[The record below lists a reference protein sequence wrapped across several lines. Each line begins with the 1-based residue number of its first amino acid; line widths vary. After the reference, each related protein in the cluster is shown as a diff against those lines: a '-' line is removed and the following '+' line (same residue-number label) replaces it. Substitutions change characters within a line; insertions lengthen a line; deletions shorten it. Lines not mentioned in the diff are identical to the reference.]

1 MTNDRLKYLLHRYLT
16 NTGTEEELQEYANW
30 YRQQGENGA
39 QMFEEEENEATET
52 YKTEL
57 YGSIVNNIRFV
68 EYEERQRMGRVR
80 GMYTKIAAAALV
92 VIAGTYVLYYGLSPK
107 QTMDVANK
115 TTIVPASNEHIVAVR
130 NRTDKSTA
138 VYLQDGSVA
147 VLTAGSELRY
157 DEPFSAGHRHVYLS
171 GKGFFKIAK
180 DATRPFTVYSHD
192 IATTALGTSFTITA
206 WPHNNNVSVALHTG
220 KVVVQQKGSTAH
232 MKDVYLTPGQE
243 VSCNILTGRSTMQ
256 RPMPAKSAAPSLG
269 SRTGLEA
276 AFTDEPIVN
285 VLTAIEKGYAVQLQY
300 DKDALYDMIFTGRI
314 RAKDSLSQVLNRMSL
329 LYNLSIKEK
338 GNKFIIQKS
347 H

>member
-16 NTGTEEELQEYANW
+16 NTATEEELQEYANW
-30 YRQQGENGA
+30 YDQQGENGA
-39 QMFEEEENEATET
+39 QMFEEENEAAET

-57 YGSIVNNIRFV
+57 YGSIINNIQFV
-68 EYEERQRMGRVR
+68 EYEKKQRVGRVR
-80 GMYTKIAAAALV
+80 GMYTKIAVAALV
-92 VIAGTYVLYYGLSPK
+92 VIAGTCVLYYGLLPK
-107 QTMDVANK
+107 QTTVVANK
-115 TTIVPASNEHIVAVR
+115 TTIAPASKEHIVAVR

-138 VYLQDGSVA
+138 VYLQDGSEVELA
-147 VLTAGSELRY
+147 AGSELRY
-157 DEPFSAGHRHVYLS
+157 DEPFNARRRHVYLS
-171 GKGFFKIAK
+171 GKGFFKVAK
-180 DATRPFTVYSHD
+180 DTARPFTVYSHD

-206 WPHNNNVSVALHTG
+206 WPGNNNVSVALHTG
-220 KVVVQQKGSTAH
+220 KVVVQQTGSTAH

-256 RPMPAKSAAPSLG
+256 RPVPAKSAAPSLG

-285 VLTAIEKGYAVQLQY
+285 VLNAIEEGYAVQLQY
-300 DKDALYDMIFTGRI
+300 DKDALADMIFTGRI
-314 RAKDSLSQVLNRMSL
+314 RAKDSLSQVLNRLSI
-329 LYNLSIKEK
+329 LYNLTVKEK